1 MHRRC
6 FVRHAMDLAG
16 NGGLDMNEKAIN
28 AVALLIMLC
37 MLAAI

>member
-1 MHRRC
+1 MHRRYL
-6 FVRHAMDLAG
+6 VHHAVDLAG
-16 NGGLDMNEKAIN
+16 NGDLDMNEKAIN